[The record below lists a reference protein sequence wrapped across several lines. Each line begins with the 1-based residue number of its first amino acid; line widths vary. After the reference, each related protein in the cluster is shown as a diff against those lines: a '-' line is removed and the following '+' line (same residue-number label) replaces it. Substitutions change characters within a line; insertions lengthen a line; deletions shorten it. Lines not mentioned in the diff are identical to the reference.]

1 MFNYRLIKF
10 PPRHE
15 KPRLDAKVHISREIT
30 KLLGIFYEKSTKKK
44 YSTDL
49 YLTFF
54 AKNLHE
60 SFVVSGKFPTFAN
73 REVERITNYELQIT
87 ILQMAK

>member
-1 MFNYRLIKF
+1 MFNYRLIKS
-10 PPRHE
+10 PNGGKAE
-15 KPRLDAKVHISREIT
+15 V
-30 KLLGIFYEKSTKKK
+30 GCKSTYFPWKNKTFRDFLWKKYKKK

-54 AKNLHE
+54 AKNIHE
-60 SFVVSGKFPTFAN
+60 SFVVSGNFSTFAN
-73 REVERITNYELQIT
+73 KEVERITNYELQIT